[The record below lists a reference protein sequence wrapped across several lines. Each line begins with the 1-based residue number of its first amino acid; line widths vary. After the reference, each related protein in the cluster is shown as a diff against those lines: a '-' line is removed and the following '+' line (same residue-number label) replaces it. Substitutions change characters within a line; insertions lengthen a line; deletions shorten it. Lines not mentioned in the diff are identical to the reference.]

1 MFASSNSRLDKT
13 WLASAVVMCCVAPFC
28 CCFPNFVINKFC
40 KKKIAYAKL
49 VKLIIYEDK

>member
-1 MFASSNSRLDKT
+1 MFVSSNSRLDKT